1 MLNKQTAKAITE
13 KLTSYVKH
21 YATVNIMTT
30 SNGTTRFANS
40 EISQNITIS
49 DTNISLTVYDGKKE
63 ATCSTNVLT
72 DEGLKQLANDAQ
84 AMLAFV
90 PEGEFEIFPMSQ
102 EPVGERPCTG
112 ELATA
117 FDATARAAYIKE
129 GVAHVKDGFTA
140 AGALNLNRHGIAA
153 GDSKGAFR
161 YATYDQV
168 TFNTVVTHKD
178 GTAGAGECCSYT
190 TVPDVIA
197 EFKKAQATATAAM
210 GAVSPELGAHT
221 VVLSPLAFADL
232 ASYMCYMMGADSIE
246 DGTSFAIGKMGQRF
260 FGENLTMIDDV
271 NCPCSRPVFFDY
283 EGTPRST
290 VTVVDKGVVNASS
303 FLYDNKLSA
312 KHKVPNTG
320 HAYTNKGRGGFPLN
334 LQVLGGEQ
342 SLEEIIAST
351 EKGVFINEFHYT
363 NFVNPKTLQLTGLTR
378 NGTFLI
384 ENGKLTKPIAT
395 VRFTESLLDAFNAI
409 TAISKERTLVAGYMG
424 ATLAPAA
431 RIEGFHFTSK
441 P

>member
-1 MLNKQTAKAITE
+1 MLNKQTAQAITE

-21 YATVNIMTT
+21 YATVNIT
-30 SNGTTRFANS
+30 SSNNGTTRFANS
-40 EISQNITIS
+40 EISQNIAIS
-49 DTNISLTVYDGKKE
+49 DTSVSLTVYDGKKE

-72 DEGLKQLANDAQ
+72 DEGLKQLANDAE

-90 PEGEFEIFPMSQ
+90 PEGEYEAFPMSQ
-102 EPVGERPCTG
+102 ELVGERVSTG
-112 ELATA
+112 ELAAA

-129 GVAHVKDGFTA
+129 GVSYVKDGFTA
-140 AGALNLNRHGIAA
+140 AGALILNQQAIAV
-153 GDSKGAFR
+153 GNSEGAFR
-161 YATYDQV
+161 YAAYDQV
-168 TFNTVVTHKD
+168 KFNTVVTHTD
-178 GTAGAGECCSYT
+178 GTAGAGEVCSYT
-190 TVPDVIA
+190 KSPDIAA

-232 ASYMCYMMGADSIE
+232 VGFMGYMLGADSIE
-246 DGTSFAIGKMGQRF
+246 DGTSFAIGKMGQQL
-260 FGENLTMIDDV
+260 FGKNLTLMDDV
-271 NCPCSRPVFFDY
+271 NCPCSMPVFFDY
-283 EGTPRST
+283 EGTPRSK
-290 VTVVDKGVVNASS
+290 VTLVDKGMVSS
-303 FLYDNKLSA
+303 VLYDNKLSA
-312 KHKVPNTG
+312 KHSAKNTG

-342 SLEEIIAST
+342 SLDEIIAST
-351 EKGVFINEFHYT
+351 DKGIFINEFHYT

-384 ENGKLTKPIAT
+384 ENGKLTTPIAT